1 MKILLI
7 RPKPHKETIGL
18 QSVMVCEPLELMT
31 LAGVLMENGHEVRI
45 LDMILEK
52 KGLDDHI
59 RKFMPDLVG
68 ITGYISHIGII
79 KDYAKTIKAVSK
91 EIVVAVGGVHATVC
105 QEDFA
110 DEYIDKVCISDEE
123 LYLYCGC
130 KAPFDA
136 LPYRDLPKRYMEK
149 YYYLFQNKCALIKTS
164 YGCPYQCNF
173 CFCKEITPYHAR
185 PIAEVIRELLTIE
198 QEEVYI
204 VDDDFLFDE
213 KRLMTFIEE
222 VKRHNIKKHYL
233 VYGRADF
240 IAKNDTL
247 IGQLKDIGL
256 SAVIVGIEAASQEEL
271 DSYNKKSLVTDNE
284 RAIAIL
290 QKYDIECY
298 GTVILGI
305 DWDKTH
311 FDNLYAFIKKT
322 GLIFV
327 NLQPLTP
334 MPGTGMLETFLDQ
347 LIIPYEDHEKWDMAH
362 LVVRPTRLSIRS
374 YYLQILKLYYK
385 ITVTPSHIHY
395 MFRRYGIATTMKLS
409 IGAGKITWQ
418 YLKKIMKG

>member
-52 KGLDDHI
+52 KGLEQHI

-68 ITGYISHIGII
+68 ITGYISHIGVI
-79 KDYAKTIKAVSK
+79 KAYAKTIKAVSK
-91 EIVVAVGGVHATVC
+91 EIIIAVGGVHATVC
-105 QEDFA
+105 KEDF
-110 DEYIDKVCISDEE
+110 IDAHIDRVCISDAE

-136 LPYRDLPKRYMEK
+136 LPYRDLPKSYMEK

-173 CFCKEITPYHAR
+173 CFCKEITAYRAR

-204 VDDDFLFDE
+204 VDDDFLFDAQ
-213 KRLMTFIEE
+213 RLERFIEE
-222 VKRHNIKKHYL
+222 VIRHNIKKHYL

-247 IGQLKDIGL
+247 IGQLKEVGL

-284 RAIAIL
+284 KAIAIL
-290 QKYDIECY
+290 H

-305 DWDKTH
+305 DWDKSH
-311 FDNLYAFIKKT
+311 FDHLYNFIKKT

-334 MPGTGMLETFLDQ
+334 MPGTGMLEVFKNQ

-362 LVVRPTRLSIRS
+362 LVVRPTRLSIRG

-395 MFRRYGIATTMKLS
+395 MFRRYGMATTMKLS
-409 IGAGKITWQ
+409 VGAGKITWQ

>member
-31 LAGVLMENGHEVRI
+31 LAGVLMDNGHEVRI

-52 KGLDDHI
+52 KGLDHHI
-59 RKFMPDLVG
+59 KKFMPDLVG
-68 ITGYISHIGII
+68 ITGYISHIGVI
-79 KDYAKTIKAVSK
+79 KDYARTIKAVSK
-91 EIVVAVGGVHATVC
+91 DSLVAVGGVHATVC
-105 QEDFA
+105 QEDFVDA
-110 DEYIDKVCISDEE
+110 HIDKVCTSDVEF
-123 LYLYCGC
+123 YLYCGC

-136 LPYRDLPKRYMEK
+136 LPFRELPLEYMEK

-173 CFCKEITPYHAR
+173 CFCKEITSYRAR
-185 PIAEVIRELLTIE
+185 SIDEVIRELLTIE

-204 VDDDFLFDE
+204 VDDDFLFDAQ
-213 KRLMTFIEE
+213 RLERFIEE
-222 VKRHNIKKHYL
+222 VIRHNIRKHYL

-240 IAKNDTL
+240 IAKNDDL
-247 IGQLKDIGL
+247 IGQLREIGL

-284 RAIAIL
+284 KAIAIL

-305 DWDKTH
+305 DWDKSH
-311 FDNLYAFIKKT
+311 FDHLYAFIRKT

-334 MPGTGMLETFLDQ
+334 MPGTGMLEAYEDQ
-347 LIIPYEDHEKWDMAH
+347 LIIPYEEHEKWDMAH
-362 LVVRPTRLSIRS
+362 LVIKPSQLSTRG

-385 ITVTPSHIHY
+385 ITVTPRNMRY
-395 MFRRYGIATTMKLS
+395 MFKRYGVTTTMKLS
-409 IGAGKITWQ
+409 VGAGKITWQ